1 MNTSND
7 KRKNFTLDD
16 KSINRII
23 NNYAEYYHYYY
34 DLIYNKR
41 SKNKKELFLFSFIT
55 LIYFR
60 SIGFDGFANSD
71 NMLLKFANEKK
82 WQDFA
87 LIISDFYDY
96 TSKEFN
102 MYAKSKKNTPF
113 ISLYKTG
120 FQLGSMKMSKAI
132 REYKFSYY
140 ENHKPKARF
149 KDKHEII
156 NSRKNAMD
164 GMDIL

>member
-1 MNTSND
+1 MI
-7 KRKNFTLDD
+7 TLND

-23 NNYAEYYHYYY
+23 NNYEEYYHYYY

-60 SIGFDGFANSD
+60 SIGFDGFAKSD
-71 NMLLKFANEKK
+71 NMLLKFANEKE

-87 LIISDFYDY
+87 LLISDFYDY
-96 TSKEFN
+96 SSKEFN
-102 MYAKSKKNTPF
+102 VYAKSKKITPYT
-113 ISLYKTG
+113 SLYKIG
-120 FQLGSMKMSKAI
+120 YQLGSMKMSKAI

-140 ENHKPKARF
+140 QNHKPKVRF
-149 KDKHEII
+149 KDKYEIE
-156 NSRKNAMD
+156 NSKKSAMD
-164 GMDIL
+164 GMEIL